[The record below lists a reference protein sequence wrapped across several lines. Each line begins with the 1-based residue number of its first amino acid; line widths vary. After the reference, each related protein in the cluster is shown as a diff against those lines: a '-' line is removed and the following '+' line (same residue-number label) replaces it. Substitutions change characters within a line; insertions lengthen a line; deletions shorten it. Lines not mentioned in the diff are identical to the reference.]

1 MSRLK
6 NRLDKTAESTNE
18 IEKLVEN
25 FSNSLKNIVI
35 KELNNA
41 GVETNDYDKNGFN
54 MGAIVLGLATLGTYN
69 DSAGYINNALAE
81 KIQES
86 INDLIKESD
95 KGENNN
101 E

>member
-1 MSRLK
+1 LK
-6 NRLDKTAESTNE
+6 NRLNKTANSTDD

-25 FSNSLKNIVI
+25 FSNSLKDIVI

-41 GVETNDYDKNGFN
+41 GLETDDYDKNGFN
-54 MGAIVLGLATLGTYN
+54 MGTIVLGLATLGTYN
-69 DSAGYINNALAE
+69 DSAGYVNNALAE

-86 INDLIKESD
+86 INNLIEESD
-95 KGENNN
+95 KGEDNN